1 VEQGFINQPLV
12 QILTAVILGA
22 VGQILLKDGVKTV
35 FPEGVSISLAVFN
48 AFLNLKVLLGFMLYG
63 VSSLLW
69 LMVLSKRDLS
79 YAYPMIAAGYVV
91 VVFLSWLVFKEHVP
105 TLRIAGLVLI
115 CLGVA
120 IVGVSAAP
128 NP

>member
-1 VEQGFINQPLV
+1 MNHPMV

-22 VGQILLKDGVKTV
+22 VGQILLKMGVKEV
-35 FPEGVSISLAVFN
+35 FGAEGIGVSARVFS
-48 AFLNLKVLLGFMLYG
+48 AFLSIRVLIGFCLYG

-79 YAYPMIAAGYVV
+79 YAYPMIASGYVV
-91 VVFLSWLVFKEHVP
+91 VVFLSWLVFKENIP
-105 TLRIAGLVLI
+105 LLRIAGLVLI

-120 IVGVSAAP
+120 VVGISASP
-128 NP
+128 KP

>member
-1 VEQGFINQPLV
+1 MEQGFINQPLV

>member
-1 VEQGFINQPLV
+1 
-12 QILTAVILGA
+12 LGA

>member
-1 VEQGFINQPLV
+1 MQSAFFNQPLV
-12 QILTAVILGA
+12 QIFTAVTIGA
-22 VGQILLKDGVKTV
+22 VAQILLKMGVNEV
-35 FPEGVSISLAVFN
+35 FPQGLNLSLRVFS
-48 AFLNLKVLLGFMLYG
+48 AFLSWRVLCGFVLYAG
-63 VSSLLW
+63 SSLLW

-105 TLRIAGLVLI
+105 MLRIAGLALI

-120 IVGVSAAP
+120 VVGLSAGTKP
-128 NP
+128 